1 MVLVDVAC
9 GCQMVV
15 IPFRS
20 ECTDG
25 VEDILKSRTERSK
38 NRAPGTAMLVGC
50 LELEVD
56 VVVVVV
62 VVVVHLC
69 CAEYAEVVPFPH

>member
-1 MVLVDVAC
+1 
-9 GCQMVV
+9 MVV

-25 VEDILKSRTERSK
+25 VEDILKSRTKRSK
-38 NRAPGTAMLVGC
+38 NRAPGTAMLVDVVGWLVDC

-62 VVVVHLC
+62 VVVVHLW
-69 CAEYAEVVPFPH
+69 CAEYAEVVPFPY